1 MMVNAGT
8 QTKTW
13 HHMSITPELPP
24 RPPRM
29 DGETVPID
37 AKFSNGLRFPR
48 DPDGPADEVI
58 NCRCVCTPNF

>member
-1 MMVNAGT
+1 
-8 QTKTW
+8 
-13 HHMSITPELPP
+13 MSITLDY
-24 RPPRM
+24 RRDHRRM